1 MSGGNARGP
10 EEPLGMA
17 VVGLGYWGPN
27 LMRILVEIG
36 GVQVKWA
43 CDLDSDRLARYRR
56 RYPNVSFTTDFG
68 EVLDDPDV
76 DAVLIATPVGTHYEL
91 GRRALEAG
99 KHTFIEKPLASS
111 ARMVDSLVSLA
122 HQVDRILM
130 PGHTFIY
137 SPAVRTTKDLLAR
150 RELGD
155 IYFISSSRVNLGL
168 HQRDVS
174 VVWDLGPHDFSI
186 LLYWLGELPRKV
198 QAVGRDSIV
207 KGIPDVAFVALEFSS
222 GIVANIELSWLSP
235 SKLRRTVIVGSEKM
249 IVYDD
254 GSAEPIKLYDQGVV
268 YRDPE
273 TFGEYNL
280 SYRTGDIL
288 APKLETYEPLGAEI
302 EAFLDAIRS
311 GEQMTAETSLAR
323 DVVSLT
329 EAADRSLREGGS
341 SVLVERRRAF
351 RRAEEANEL
360 ALLQVLGS
368 LDPDD
373 ITVKEP
379 REERRQRAALLV
391 HGPGNGHAAMRGLLE
406 ESLPFDEVVE
416 AECGASTIVA
426 ADRNSD
432 RLSLILLACDSEEVD
447 VDEMSEALAAVCPG
461 VPILLCSN
469 SLESA
474 DVRSALD
481 AGVRGE
487 VVKASDGAGLRA
499 AIATVVDPGA
509 DAVGNLPTD
518 EPEGLRRVLVV
529 T

>member
-1 MSGGNARGP
+1 
-10 EEPLGMA
+10 MA
-17 VVGLGYWGPN
+17 VIGLGYWGPN
-27 LMRILVEIG
+27 LLRILIEMG

-43 CDLDSDRLARYRR
+43 CDRDPDRLERYRR
-56 RYPNVSFTTDFG
+56 RYPAVRFTTELG
-68 EVLDDPDV
+68 QVLEDPEV
-76 DAVLIATPVGTHYEL
+76 DAVLIATPIGTHYEL
-91 GRRALEAG
+91 GRQALEAG
-99 KHTFIEKPLASS
+99 KHTFIEKPLAAS
-111 ARMVDSLVSLA
+111 AEKADSLIALA
-122 HQVDRILM
+122 HEAGRVLM

-137 SPAVRTTKDLLAR
+137 SPAVRTTKDLLR
-150 RELGD
+150 RGEVGD

-186 LLYWLGELPRKV
+186 LLYWLGELPRRV
-198 QAVGRDSIV
+198 QAVGRASIV
-207 KGIPDVAFVALEFSS
+207 KGIPDVAFVSLEFSS

-288 APKLETYEPLGAEI
+288 VPRLETYEPLGAEI
-302 EAFLDAIRS
+302 EAFCDAIGS
-311 GEQMTAETSLAR
+311 GRQMDTETSLAR
-323 DVVSLT
+323 DVVLLT

-341 SVLVERRRAF
+341 AVLIERRRAF
-351 RRAEEANEL
+351 RRAEAASAQ
-360 ALLQVLGS
+360 ALLDVLGPLAPEPPS
-368 LDPDD
+368 VMDP
-373 ITVKEP
+373 
-379 REERRQRAALLV
+379 RGGRRKRTALLV
-391 HGPGNGHAAMRGLLE
+391 HASGNGHGPMRALLE
-406 ESLPFDEVVE
+406 ESLPFDQVVE
-416 AECGASTIVA
+416 AECGASAVVA
-426 ADRNSD
+426 ADRAAD
-432 RLSLILLACDSEEVD
+432 RLSLILLACDSEEVNA
-447 VDEMSEALAAVCPG
+447 DEMSEALAGVCPR
-461 VPILLCSN
+461 VPILLWSN

-487 VVKASDGAGLRA
+487 VVKASDRAGLMA
-499 AIATVVDPGA
+499 AIAAFVDPGG
-509 DAVGNLPTD
+509 DAAGDLSSG
-518 EPEGLRRVLVV
+518 EPESRRRVLVV